1 MKQDLNESD
10 SLTAGAKRKKHKP
23 YREQTPLGLE
33 SLLQEGIF
41 ELTDEDREWINAP
54 AVGRER
60 IE

>member
-1 MKQDLNESD
+1 MKQDPNESD
-10 SLTAGAKRKKHKP
+10 SSTAGAKRKKRKTHS
-23 YREQTPLGLE
+23 EQAPLSLE